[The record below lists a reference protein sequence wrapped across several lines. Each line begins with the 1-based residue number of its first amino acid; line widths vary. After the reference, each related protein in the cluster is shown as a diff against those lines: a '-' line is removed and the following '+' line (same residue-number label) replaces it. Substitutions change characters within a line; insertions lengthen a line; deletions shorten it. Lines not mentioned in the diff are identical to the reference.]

1 MMNMTEVTATE
12 TGSQLSEPTTEL
24 MLRGHCVAISPD
36 IQVNKMKM
44 MKLSANQKAA

>member
-36 IQVNKMKM
+36 IQVNKMK
-44 MKLSANQKAA
+44 